1 MGTTTQDAIH
11 NYVTDMIALEDLL
24 AKAVAAQVS
33 AHDDHAEAA
42 AFFRQLEAT
51 VDQHIAQLKQV
62 AESHDAGVLNAVGDA
77 IKRGGSMLAGVG
89 AAAMDM
95 VRNEKLAK
103 NLRDDATAFSLATTG
118 YYMLHITA
126 TALGESAI
134 ANTARRFMQDYSSVV
149 TRLHDMI
156 PDAVIEVLREDDL
169 PIAGGVEDAARRMYR
184 EVWEQAG

>member
-24 AKAVAAQVS
+24 AKSVAAQVS
-33 AHDDHAEAA
+33 AHDDNAQAA
-42 AFFRQLEAT
+42 AFFRQVEAT
-51 VDQHIAQLKQV
+51 VDQHISQLKQI

-77 IKRGGSMLAGVG
+77 IKRGGSMLAGMG

-118 YYMLHITA
+118 YYMLHVTA
-126 TALGESAI
+126 TALGETAT
-134 ANTARRFMQDYSSVV
+134 ANTARQFMQDYSSVV

-156 PDAVIEVLREDDL
+156 PEAIIEVLREDEL
-169 PIAGGVEDAARRMYR
+169 PIVAGVGDAARKTYR
-184 EVWEQAG
+184 EVWAQAG

>member
-11 NYVTDMIALEDLL
+11 DYVTDMIALEDLL
-24 AKAVAAQVS
+24 AKSVAAQVS
-33 AHDDHAEAA
+33 AHDDNAQAA
-42 AFFRQLEAT
+42 AFFRQVEAT
-51 VDQHIAQLKQV
+51 VDQHIAQLKQI

-77 IKRGGSMLAGVG
+77 IKRGGSMLAGMG

-118 YYMLHITA
+118 YYMLHVTA
-126 TALGESAI
+126 TALGETAI
-134 ANTARRFMQDYSSVV
+134 ANTARQFMQDYSSVV

-156 PDAVIEVLREDDL
+156 PEAIIEVLREDEL
-169 PIAGGVEDAARRMYR
+169 PITAGVGDAARKTYR
-184 EVWEQAG
+184 EVWAQAG